1 SINASATTIG
11 LTYDDGGAEGFWSDY
26 YPNSI
31 AVRFTPPISRWRI
44 TAILIY
50 GFAII
55 KSEKPFIIEV
65 RESDFNVI
73 FRASI
78 LVSNYFK
85 NATLDWTRIPL
96 PSVVVKGDFYVCV
109 YPMLEP
115 NGTQLWIAIDNDTVS
130 GRSLL
135 VDCYRQETKRY
146 DRGNAMMRVE
156 GEEATDFAEII
167 PDSIFVEEEVLRIF
181 FRVITRSNVTE
192 ISAVLQRG
200 PQTVD
205 CKVVRKGELYEV
217 VVDWPRLSGLK
228 ELAKLKLRA
237 KTLNSTT
244 TLVVKLGE
252 ILFSKYLRLRD
263 ESESLRAMLNN
274 SKLKQEASEHVL
286 GGEETDVTVLRASLE
301 AYEKKWLKEAKE
313 VEKLTRELNA
323 MRLLTGF
330 LGLSTVLLFIALLKR
345 GPIQARPLRNEGSG

>member
-1 SINASATTIG
+1 
-11 LTYDDGGAEGFWSDY
+11 
-26 YPNSI
+26 
-31 AVRFTPPISRWRI
+31 
-44 TAILIY
+44 
-50 GFAII
+50 
-55 KSEKPFIIEV
+55 
-65 RESDFNVI
+65 
-73 FRASI
+73 
-78 LVSNYFK
+78 
-85 NATLDWTRIPL
+85 
-96 PSVVVKGDFYVCV
+96 
-109 YPMLEP
+109 MLEP

-252 ILFSKYLRLRD
+252 IRYLD
-263 ESESLRAMLNN
+263 
-274 SKLKQEASEHVL
+274 
-286 GGEETDVTVLRASLE
+286 
-301 AYEKKWLKEAKE
+301 
-313 VEKLTRELNA
+313 
-323 MRLLTGF
+323 
-330 LGLSTVLLFIALLKR
+330 
-345 GPIQARPLRNEGSG
+345 